1 MMDDDTVSTFFF
13 FFRSSSLQNT
23 LMHYLRNLFSHPVQ
37 IGPLTLFW
45 TGSGITL
52 LDGGGPLWPGWILA
66 ILRLS
71 VGILKPKNDFHQT
84 ILIFGCP

>member
-1 MMDDDTVSTFFF
+1 MPIIDICFEKVRPRDDSNDISCFVKTGF
-13 FFRSSSLQNT
+13 SLIDN
-23 LMHYLRNLFSHPVQ
+23 F
-37 IGPLTLFW
+37 LTLFW

-71 VGILKPKNDFHQT
+71 VGILKPKNDFHQN